1 VLKGLL
7 GKGHMK
13 FFKDKLIYIKKGN
26 DAIREEML
34 ARGYRVNKVVD
45 LSIYPKELMNDWR
58 PTNDYLAVIKERIA
72 EKIRKRRGYYTYWRK
87 RIDYESYLSM
97 LINAEA

>member
-7 GKGHMK
+7 GKGHIK

-58 PTNDYLAVIKERIA
+58 PTNDDLAVIKERIA
-72 EKIRKRRGYYTYWRK
+72 EKIRKSRGYYTYWRK